1 MATLETQKLDS
12 IIASRRSML
21 MGMGALAATGLVSGA
36 AEKAAAAVPAKPTD
50 VQILNFALNLEYLEA
65 QFYTIATEGTTA
77 DKAATGKI
85 TLPSGSGAVTFRPG
99 AKVFFSNPAVAAYA
113 FETALEERKHVTFL
127 QTALST
133 AAVAQPAIN
142 LQSSFSYLGGLLSLP
157 TFDPF
162 TTDLMF
168 LLGAYIF
175 EDVGVTAYHGGA
187 LAITNKGANG
197 GADYLTPAAGIHAVE
212 AYHAGL
218 VRTSIAMFDAG
229 LVTLGAADTAFKGQG
244 ANLTNAI
251 SNLRA
256 QLDGTF
262 GQAPTTADP
271 NFSGQDD
278 FGTSTY
284 SVPTNGTTGTAS
296 RILNQGR
303 TTTPF
308 YSNFIAFKRTI
319 QQVLNIVYGSAA
331 GTTSANSFFP
341 SGLKGDIS

>member
-12 IIASRRSML
+12 IIASRRSLL
-21 MGMGALAATGLVSGA
+21 MGAGALAATALVAGSR
-36 AEKAAAAVPAKPTD
+36 EAAAAVPAAPTD

-65 QFYTIATEGTTA
+65 QFYTIATEGVTA
-77 DKAATGKI
+77 DQSTRGSKI
-85 TLPSGSGAVTFRPG
+85 ALPSGSGTVTFRAG
-99 AKVFFSNPAVAAYA
+99 AKCTFSNIPVAAYA
-113 FETALEERKHVTFL
+113 FETALEERKHVVFL
-127 QTALST
+127 QTALGS
-133 AAVAQPAIN
+133 AAVAQPNIN
-142 LQSSFSYLGGLLSLP
+142 LQSAFTTLGTLIGAP

-187 LAITNKGANG
+187 LAITNKGKAG
-197 GADYLTPAAGIHAVE
+197 QTADYLTPAAGIHAVE
-212 AYHAGL
+212 AYHAAL
-218 VRTSIAMFDAG
+218 VRTTLAMVDAG
-229 LVTLGAADTAFKGQG
+229 IVSLGTGNPGQG
-244 ANLTNAI
+244 QAASLANAI
-251 SNLRA
+251 TNVRA
-256 QLDGTF
+256 TLDGTL

-278 FGTSTY
+278 FGLSTY

-308 YSNFIAFKRTI
+308 YTNFIAFKRTI
-319 QQVLNIVYGSAA
+319 SQVLNIVYGN
-331 GTTSANSFFP
+331 TSATPGLFFP
-341 SGLKGDIS
+341 NGLKGDIS